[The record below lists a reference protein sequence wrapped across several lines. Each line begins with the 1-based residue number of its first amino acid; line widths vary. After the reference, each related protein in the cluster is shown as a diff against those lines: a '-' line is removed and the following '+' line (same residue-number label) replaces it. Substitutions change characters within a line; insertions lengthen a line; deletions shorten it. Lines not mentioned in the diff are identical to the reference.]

1 MQNTTEKQVGEVK
14 VTNTVT
20 VSVNKGAF
28 AALFWWALSMY
39 MLVLTRDHIL
49 EKPALNIAVI
59 LYLGFSILYFK

>member
-1 MQNTTEKQVGEVK
+1 MQNTTDKQVGEVK

-20 VSVNKGAF
+20 VSASKSAV
-28 AALFWWALSMY
+28 AASFWGALSIY